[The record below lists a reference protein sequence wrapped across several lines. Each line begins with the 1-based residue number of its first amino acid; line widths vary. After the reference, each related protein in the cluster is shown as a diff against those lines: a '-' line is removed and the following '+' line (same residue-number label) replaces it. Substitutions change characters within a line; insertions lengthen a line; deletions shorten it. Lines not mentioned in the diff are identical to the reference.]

1 MVLLTRNK
9 RSASSLLVSG
19 GRRCFAA
26 GGNSSGPTPT
36 GTSPSH
42 DAGKYSFTKTW
53 LMDPGSYPIMF
64 VLSFAVVFA
73 GSFIFYKTRYCNDV
87 RVTSS
92 AKGHVLRTWA

>member
-1 MVLLTRNK
+1 
-9 RSASSLLVSG
+9 VSG

-26 GGNSSGPTPT
+26 NTSSGPAPK
-36 GTSPSH
+36 GTSPSY
-42 DAGKYSFTKTW
+42 DASRHAFAQTW
-53 LMDPGSYPIMF
+53 LTDPGSYPIIF
-64 VLSFAVVFA
+64 VLGFAVVFA